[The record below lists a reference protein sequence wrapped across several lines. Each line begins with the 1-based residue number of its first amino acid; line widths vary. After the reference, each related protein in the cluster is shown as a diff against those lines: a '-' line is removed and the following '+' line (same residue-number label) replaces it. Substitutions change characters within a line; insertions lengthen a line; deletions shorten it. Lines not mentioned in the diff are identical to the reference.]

1 MVEQA
6 RTRNVA
12 AVQSGHVELQR
23 GSVES
28 LPFEDNHFDKV
39 LTINSMQVW
48 PDGVVGLKEIRR
60 VMKSGARIALGFT
73 SYSGQLK
80 DGLRDT
86 VVTAGFT
93 ELRVVEDKSNGFCAL
108 ATKP

>member
-23 GSVES
+23 GSAES

-48 PDGVVGLKEIRR
+48 PDAVVGLR
-60 VMKSGARIALGFT
+60 KSEG
-73 SYSGQLK
+73 
-80 DGLRDT
+80 
-86 VVTAGFT
+86 
-93 ELRVVEDKSNGFCAL
+93 
-108 ATKP
+108 